1 MFLYCSPHKWTMV
14 CSPDR
19 TKGLDEKHIFIND
32 HELKLNLWNTDFF
45 PSILRMVAVQTRL

>member
-1 MFLYCSPHKWTMV
+1 MFLYCSPYKWTMV

-32 HELKLNLWNTDFF
+32 HELKPNLWNTDFF